1 MTYFYPL
8 PHKAYKFISSPI
20 DTAPL
25 AERYQLLMV
34 FISVMLTAGRPQ
46 AVLAISRRVARLV
59 SAYVKVATH
68 NAHLRRKVDMLVSPE
83 WRSRFLEDL
92 SGMTALARW
101 DDAVSSAQMRHQ
113 SLT

>member
-1 MTYFYPL
+1 MMLSGTVQRIYNSQQTKIERLKIASTKTLILTVGLYRDMTYFYPL

-46 AVLAISRRVARLV
+46 AVLAISRRVAH
-59 SAYVKVATH
+59 S
-68 NAHLRRKVDMLVSPE
+68 
-83 WRSRFLEDL
+83 
-92 SGMTALARW
+92 
-101 DDAVSSAQMRHQ
+101 
-113 SLT
+113 